1 MKLNKLTKI
10 LSVGL
15 LLHLPMVAEAATP
28 SRLVTTQVSIVDANG
43 YPVENGEYSWK
54 TVDGLAK
61 SSKKILGTGL
71 GVVELNSIPTKEVE
85 LSMDF
90 GKSAEGFCVSGKATF
105 TPKSGNFKF
114 VLPAFDQPTE
124 MEVVVELPGGHPVPN
139 AYVDSRDLAFAKRI
153 ESENFS
159 GGVSGTRRV
168 PPASWAKHGWSMREF
183 QCLSYT
189 YPNMSTYYPSFNQ
202 WYDGKRQDGVTM
214 KGLTNSVGIAILK
227 GWPISDSIRAQA
239 IFDDGVLYQK
249 TEMVETNP
257 DGPTTLTLDY
267 FPILKTS
274 SDDIEAYMN
283 ELVSLPISVDDSFE
297 AEAMSFSRFIS
308 EPRASRASLVAKPSA
323 AFAGIQVEVVA
334 PPSSKGAK
342 CSKKQTLKAKTTSK
356 GKALLKVCVTTSGN
370 YEIKGKGAIGIGK
383 VSIQVKGAP
392 PMAPTALSSKPGVK
406 KATVAWG
413 LPTYAG
419 GAPIL
424 KYVITATAS
433 GQKTKK
439 IEVKANTT
447 AFKLRKLDITG
458 LTAPKNWQISVVS
471 VTKNGE
477 SEKASVFVNVPN
489 N

>member
-54 TVDGLAK
+54 TIDGLAK

-71 GVVELNSIPTKEVE
+71 GVVELKSIPTKAIE
-85 LSMDF
+85 LQMNF
-90 GKSAEGFCVSGKATF
+90 VKSAEGFCYSGKATF
-105 TPKSGNFKF
+105 TPASGNFKF
-114 VLPAFDQPTE
+114 VLPAFDQPIE
-124 MEVVVELPGGHPVPN
+124 RQVAVELPGGHPVPN
-139 AYVDSRDLAFAKRI
+139 ALVDSRNLDAAQGL
-153 ESENFS
+153 ESANFS
-159 GGVSGTRRV
+159 GGISGTMR
-168 PPASWAKHGWSMREF
+168 PKPASWAVHGWRILEF
-183 QCLSYT
+183 DCLYNPVHSGT
-189 YPNMSTYYPSFNQ
+189 FGFNQ
-202 WYDGKRQDGVTM
+202 WYDGKRQDGVTL
-214 KGLTNSVGIAILK
+214 KGYTNANGIATLK
-227 GWPISDSIRAQA
+227 GWPTSDSISAQA

-257 DGPTTLTLDY
+257 DDVTKLTLDY

-283 ELVSLPISVDDSFE
+283 ELVSLPISVDDSYE
-297 AEAMSFSRFIS
+297 AEPMSFSRFIS

-342 CSKKQTLKAKTTSK
+342 CTKKQTLKAKTTSK
-356 GKALLKVCVTTSGN
+356 GKALLRVCATTSGN

-383 VSIQVKGAP
+383 VSIHVKGAP
-392 PMAPTALSSKPGVK
+392 PMAPTALSTRPGAK

-413 LPTYAG
+413 LPTYSG
-419 GAPIL
+419 GSPIL
-424 KYVITATAS
+424 KYVVTATSS

-447 AFKLRKLDITG
+447 AFKSRKLDITG
-458 LTAPKNWQISVVS
+458 LTAPKNWQISVVA

-477 SEKASVFVNVPN
+477 SDKASVFVNVPN
-489 N
+489 K

>member
-43 YPVENGEYSWK
+43 FPIEDGEYSWK

-105 TPKSGNFKF
+105 TPVSGKSKF
-114 VLPAFDQPTE
+114 VLPPFDEPIE
-124 MEVVVELPGGHPVPN
+124 REVVVELPGGHPVPN
-139 AYVDSRDLAFAKRI
+139 AYVDSRNLAFAKRL

-159 GGVSGTRRV
+159 GGVSGTRKV

-189 YPNMSTYYPSFNQ
+189 YPNMTTYYPSFNQ
-202 WYDGKRQDGVTM
+202 WYDGKRQDAVTT
-214 KGLTNSVGIAILK
+214 KGLTNANGIATLK
-227 GWPISDSIRAQA
+227 GWPISDSIKAQA

-283 ELVSLPISVDDSFE
+283 ELISLPISVDDSYE
-297 AEAMSFSRFIS
+297 AEPMSFSRFIS
-308 EPRASRASLVAKPSA
+308 EPRASRSSLAGNPSA
-323 AFAGIQVEVVA
+323 AFAGIQVEVVS
-334 PPSSKGAK
+334 PPSSKASK
-342 CSKKQTLKAKTTSK
+342 CTKKQTLKAKTTSK
-356 GKALLKVCVTTSGN
+356 GRALLKVCVTTSGN
-370 YEIKGKGAIGIGK
+370 YQIKGKGAVGIGK
-383 VSIQVKGAP
+383 VTIHVKGAP
-392 PMAPTALSSKPGVK
+392 PMSPTALSTKAGAK
-406 KATVAWG
+406 RATVAWG
-413 LPTYAG
+413 LPAYSG

-424 KYVITATAS
+424 KYVVTATAP

-439 IEVKANTT
+439 VDVRSGSS
-447 AFKLRKLDITG
+447 AFKSRKISLTG
-458 LTAPKNWQISVVS
+458 LAAPKSWQVSVVA
-471 VTKNGE
+471 VTKYGE
-477 SEKASVFVNVPN
+477 SEKASVFVNVPRK
-489 N
+489 